1 MATATVQ
8 LLNDGFQRRAAVI
21 DLDQPEDKDTVGAQ
35 IFERKSATAES
46 QTFVLLL
53 FAIDDAA
60 RLQIMFDEFN
70 AGRLQTDSIA
80 PHGQAGD
87 GQRQQSHDIEPPN
100 GTDFLVEQVD
110 GQDAMALVET

>member
-1 MATATVQ
+1 MAAATVQ
-8 LLNDGFQRRAAVI
+8 LLNDGLQRRAAVI
-21 DLDQPEDKDTVGAQ
+21 DLDQSEDKDTVGAQ
-35 IFERKSATAES
+35 IFERKSSTAES

-110 GQDAMALVET
+110 GQDAVALVET